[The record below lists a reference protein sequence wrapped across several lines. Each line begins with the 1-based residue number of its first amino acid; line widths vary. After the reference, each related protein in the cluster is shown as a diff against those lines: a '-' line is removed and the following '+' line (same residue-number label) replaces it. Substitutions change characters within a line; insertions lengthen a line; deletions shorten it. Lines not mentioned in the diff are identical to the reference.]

1 VKTYSVTLR
10 CDSADI
16 DQAEAHALR
25 TRVEAME
32 GIELQ
37 GADLAAGKLRLLV
50 EATSPERAVERAT
63 EAAERF
69 VSEEADW
76 EADEPLEVLD

>member
-1 VKTYSVTLR
+1 MKTYSVTLR

-16 DQAEAHALR
+16 DGNETHALR
-25 TRVEAME
+25 TRVEAMD

-37 GADLAAGKLRLLV
+37 GADLANGKLRLLV
-50 EATSPERAVERAT
+50 EAESPARAVERGV

-76 EADEPLEVLD
+76 EADEPVEVLD